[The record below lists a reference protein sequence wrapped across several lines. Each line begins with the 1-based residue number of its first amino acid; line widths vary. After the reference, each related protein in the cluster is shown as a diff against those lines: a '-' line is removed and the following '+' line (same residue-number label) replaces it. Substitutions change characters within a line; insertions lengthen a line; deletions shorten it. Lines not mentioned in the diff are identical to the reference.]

1 MAEIVWTEPALN
13 DLDKIAEYIAVSNLV
28 AAKKLVKEVFAK
40 VDMLEEYLKSGKS
53 VPELPSLNYREL
65 YVKPCRIFYKFEDNK
80 AFILHVMRHEQD
92 LRRFLLD

>member
-13 DLDKIAEYIAVSNLV
+13 DLDNIAEYIAVSNLA
-28 AAKKLVKEVFAK
+28 AAKQLVKEVFAK
-40 VDMLEEYLKSGKS
+40 VDILEEYHKPGKS
-53 VPELPSLNYREL
+53 VSELSSLNYREL

-80 AFILHVMRHEQD
+80 AFTLHVMRQEQD